1 MRIFFAFVCL
11 IVSTA
16 GFAQQNTAAQTQ
28 PTPKTESAEELRAQ
42 IAKMESDMQSL
53 REENRRL
60 RKNLRKVR
68 TQLFELQQAT
78 GTSDGDSI
86 GKTQAEKV
94 VEEDLNKNARKVP
107 KKKEQTFWD
116 WFTQ

>member
-1 MRIFFAFVCL
+1 MKIFFAFACL
-11 IVSTA
+11 LVSGA
-16 GFAQQNTAAQTQ
+16 IFAQQNDAAQTHQ
-28 PTPKTESAEELRAQ
+28 QTDSAEALKEQ
-42 IAKMESDMQSL
+42 IAKMEGDMQSL

-60 RKNLRKVR
+60 RKNLRKIR

-78 GTSDGDSI
+78 GTTDGSSI

-94 VEEDLNKNARKVP
+94 VEEDLSKNGRKVP
-107 KKKEQTFWD
+107 QKKEQTFWD

>member
-1 MRIFFAFVCL
+1 MRIFFVFACL

-28 PTPKTESAEELRAQ
+28 PTPKTESVEELRAQ
-42 IAKMESDMQSL
+42 MEKMESDMQSL